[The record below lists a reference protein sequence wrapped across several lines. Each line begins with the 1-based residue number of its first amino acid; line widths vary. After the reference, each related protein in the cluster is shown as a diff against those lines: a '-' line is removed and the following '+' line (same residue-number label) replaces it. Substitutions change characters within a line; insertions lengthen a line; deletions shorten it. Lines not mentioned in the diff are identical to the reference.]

1 MRASQGV
8 PHGRNVL
15 LYNPELFQEHDEVI
29 IFRREDFKNRY
40 TSIRKHI
47 EHISRLDMEI
57 ERDEGWMLLGY
68 WPVIM
73 EKIQLIEF
81 TMDLIFKE
89 EPLQTY
95 LDAYLCSTSGFSM
108 EELAESD
115 TMLPGKS
122 RVRIKPIEF

>member
-15 LYNPELFQEHDEVI
+15 LYNPELFQEHEYVI
-29 IFRREDFKNRY
+29 IFRREDFQNRY
-40 TSIRKHI
+40 TSMREHI
-47 EHISRLDMEI
+47 EHIKQLEMEI
-57 ERDEGWMLLGY
+57 ERDEGWKLLGY

-81 TMDLIFKE
+81 TMNLIFEE

-95 LDAYLCSTSGFSM
+95 LDAYLRSAGGFSM
-108 EELAESD
+108 EEFAESD
-115 TMLPGKS
+115 SMLPGKS
-122 RVRIKPIEF
+122 RVHIKPIEF